1 MTGSVPAAAA
11 AAAAAD
17 GQDGQDDRWKI
28 GQVGQGSR
36 QKAISTYQYT
46 HTHTHTH
53 MHTHAHTDTHRR
65 TDTCAGISNDKL
77 AAMQTLEANLSPLA
91 SNAILERCVWLEGV
105 PECAK
110 LPLM

>member
-1 MTGSVPAAAA
+1 MENRAGWAREQTESHQHVP
-11 AAAAAD
+11 
-17 GQDGQDDRWKI
+17 I
-28 GQVGQGSR
+28 
-36 QKAISTYQYT
+36 
-46 HTHTHTH
+46 HTHTHAHTH
-53 MHTHAHTDTHRR
+53 MHTHVCRHTHTHAHTDTHRR

>member
-1 MTGSVPAAAA
+1 MIDGKSGRLGKG
-11 AAAAAD
+11 AD
-17 GQDGQDDRWKI
+17 RKP
-28 GQVGQGSR
+28 SAR
-36 QKAISTYQYT
+36 TNT
-46 HTHTHTH
+46 HTHTHT
-53 MHTHAHTDTHRR
+53 HTHAHTDTHRR